1 MGKFVD
7 IWAKSWTSPC
17 DFVAQDETLEVS
29 LTMQIL
35 KSRQVVFYLFVLLF
49 GFGYQPNWVYENFWS
64 KADFWE
70 VLPFVPSFYMFLSIY
85 AISST
90 LLVYFLVQLT
100 KKHL

>member
-1 MGKFVD
+1 MDKIVD
-7 IWAKSWTSPC
+7 IRAESWTSPC
-17 DFVAQDETLEVS
+17 EFVAQDEALEVP

-35 KSRQVVFYLFVLLF
+35 KSRQAVFYLFVLLF